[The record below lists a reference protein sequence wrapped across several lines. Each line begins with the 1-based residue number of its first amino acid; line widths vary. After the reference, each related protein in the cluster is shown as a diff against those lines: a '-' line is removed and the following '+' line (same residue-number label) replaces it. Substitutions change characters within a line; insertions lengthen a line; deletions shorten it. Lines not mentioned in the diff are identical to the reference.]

1 LPAAAL
7 PSGVWPR
14 QADVQRPVPASAG
27 DQASAKDED
36 LGRTVIGAV
45 ELAAQVQPGNL
56 EICSRSY
63 WQRQQFPRH
72 QTLSGRPACGETGGG
87 IHVVMIAAPTA
98 VAATRPVMSVIGRDS
113 HLRRHDAAL
122 DQGQAHAEQDRQEQ
136 CSDAMRRPATHR
148 APNMARSHGIS
159 KSLELTQFFKPSA
172 DDVVEAVR
180 HFGSTA
186 GSSQRKNRV
195 LKFMRNS
202 SAWAFSARHAAL
214 SLET

>member
-1 LPAAAL
+1 
-7 PSGVWPR
+7 
-14 QADVQRPVPASAG
+14 
-27 DQASAKDED
+27 
-36 LGRTVIGAV
+36 
-45 ELAAQVQPGNL
+45 
-56 EICSRSY
+56 
-63 WQRQQFPRH
+63 
-72 QTLSGRPACGETGGG
+72 
-87 IHVVMIAAPTA
+87 
-98 VAATRPVMSVIGRDS
+98 
-113 HLRRHDAAL
+113 
-122 DQGQAHAEQDRQEQ
+122 
-136 CSDAMRRPATHR
+136 MRRPATHR